1 MYSVDTNIFLDW
13 WVRRYPEDVFPSIPS
28 RVEALIVSGKW
39 VAVERVSDEIQ
50 HVAPPALKA
59 WAKANKGQFCRHDAV
74 LIAEANAITT
84 RFPGLIDPYARHD
97 EADRY
102 VIAHAKL
109 KGWSVVTHE
118 TPARSK
124 KHAPRTH
131 YIPDVCSALGV
142 PCIDLLELMR
152 REKWAFK

>member
-13 WVRRYPEDVFPSIPS
+13 WVRRYPEDVFPSLRGQI
-28 RVEALIVSGKW
+28 ETLIGSGKW

-59 WAKANKGQFCRHDAV
+59 WAKTNKRQFYRHDTA
-74 LIAEANAITT
+74 LIAEAKSIIA
-84 RFPGLIDPYARHD
+84 RFPGLLDLYARHD

-102 VIAHAKL
+102 VIALAKL
-109 KGWSVVTHE
+109 NGWAVVSHE

-131 YIPDVCSALGV
+131 YIPDVCRDRKSV
-142 PCIDLLELMR
+142 V
-152 REKWAFK
+152 